1 MVFDITLIQ
10 KKLFFMIKKFFY
22 PLLVLILLSSQSFAQ
37 NKYDIS
43 QFYNESIHFVKQPL
57 NWEGSDWLKLG
68 LVSAGTILAMQADQP
83 IRDAVLRDQ
92 SFNGTV
98 PELIGRYW
106 GRGYAT
112 IFFAGAFGL
121 HGLITDDQTTKKIGF
136 EIVQATIYAGAITQ
150 FLKMTLGRARPYTN
164 EGTRNYHP
172 FSLWNDDYHA
182 LPSGEVTLAFSLSTV
197 LSKNSKSDLL
207 KIICYLPAVLTMA
220 SRVNRD
226 MHWSSDT
233 FLAAAIGYFVGDWV
247 TNLHERQESAVEI
260 SAVYPLTIRIK
271 L

>member
-1 MVFDITLIQ
+1 MKIIFTRNGFYSFI
-10 KKLFFMIKKFFY
+10 LFFVFSTSF
-22 PLLVLILLSSQSFAQ
+22 LSAQ

-43 QFYNESIHFVKQPL
+43 QFYNESIQFIKQPL
-57 NWEGSDWLKLG
+57 NWKGSDWLKLG

-92 SFNGTV
+92 SFYESI
-98 PELIGRYW
+98 PELMGRYW

-121 HGLITDDQTTKKIGF
+121 HGLISDDQATKKIGF

-164 EGTRNYHP
+164 EGSANYHI
-172 FSLWNDDYHA
+172 FSLWNDDYHS
-182 LPSGEVTLAFSLSTV
+182 LPSGDVTLAFSLSTV
-197 LSKNSKSDLL
+197 LSKNSTSDLL

-220 SRVNRD
+220 SRINRD
-226 MHWSSDT
+226 MHWSSDV
-233 FLAAAIGYFVGDWV
+233 FLSAAIGYFVGDWV
-247 TNLHERQESAVEI
+247 TNLHEGQESAVEI
-260 SAVYPLTIRIK
+260 SAVYPLIIRIK

>member
-1 MVFDITLIQ
+1 MRIKIFATL
-10 KKLFFMIKKFFY
+10 
-22 PLLVLILLSSQSFAQ
+22 LLSTIFTSNIYSQ

-43 QFYNESIHFVKQPL
+43 QFYNESIQFVKQPL
-57 NWEGSDWLKLG
+57 NWEGNDWLKLG
-68 LVSAGTILAMQADQP
+68 LVSAGTILAVQADQP

-92 SFNGTV
+92 RFNGTV
-98 PELIGRYW
+98 PEQIGRVW
-106 GRGYAT
+106 GKGYAT

-121 HGLITDDQTTKKIGF
+121 HGLITDDPSSKKIGF
-136 EIVQATIYAGAITQ
+136 EIIQATLYAGAITQ
-150 FLKMTLGRARPYTN
+150 FLKMTVGRARPYTN
-164 EGTRNYHP
+164 EGIGNYRP

-207 KIICYLPAVLTMA
+207 KIISYLPAVLTMA

-226 MHWSSDT
+226 MHWSSDV

-247 TNLHERQESAVEI
+247 TNLHEEQGSSLEI
-260 SAVYPLTIRIK
+260 SNTYPLTIRIK

>member
-1 MVFDITLIQ
+1 M
-10 KKLFFMIKKFFY
+10 KHR
-22 PLLVLILLSSQSFAQ
+22 ILLFLLITFSANILYSQ
-37 NKYDIS
+37 NKFDLG
-43 QFYNESIHFVKQPL
+43 QFSDESIRFIKQPL
-57 NWEGSDWLKLG
+57 NWDGSDWLKLS

-83 IRDAVLRDQ
+83 IRNAVLRDQ

-98 PELIGRYW
+98 PELFGRYW

-121 HGLITDDQTTKKIGF
+121 HGLITEDQTTKKIGF

-164 EGTRNYHP
+164 EGTANYRP
-172 FSLWNDDYHA
+172 FSIWNDDYHS

-207 KIICYLPAVLTMA
+207 KIICYLPAVLTMT
-220 SRVNRD
+220 SRINRD

-247 TNLHERQESAVEI
+247 TNLHEEKESPVQI
-260 SAVYPLTIRIK
+260 SSIFPFSIK
-271 L
+271 ISIF

>member
-1 MVFDITLIQ
+1 MLKNFLYTI
-10 KKLFFMIKKFFY
+10 
-22 PLLVLILLSSQSFAQ
+22 LILILFSLHISAQ

-43 QFYNESIHFVKQPL
+43 RFYNESIRFVKQPL

-68 LVSAGTILAMQADQP
+68 LISAGTILVMQADQP
-83 IRDAVLRDQ
+83 VRDAVLRDQ

-98 PELIGRYW
+98 PEQIGRVW

-121 HGLITDDQTTKKIGF
+121 HGLITDDQSSKKIGF
-136 EIVQATIYAGAITQ
+136 EIVQATLYAGAVTQ
-150 FLKMTLGRARPYTN
+150 FLKMTVGRARPYTN
-164 EGTRNYHP
+164 EGPGNYHP
-172 FSLWNDDYHA
+172 FSLWNDDYHSF
-182 LPSGEVTLAFSLSTV
+182 PSGDVTLAFSLSTV
-197 LSKNSKSDLL
+197 LYKNSKSDFL
-207 KIICYLPAVLTMA
+207 KIISYLPAVLTIA
-220 SRVNRD
+220 SRINRD

-247 TNLHERQESAVEI
+247 VNLHEDQESSMEV
-260 SAVYPLTIRIK
+260 SNTFPLTIRIK

>member
-1 MVFDITLIQ
+1 MNTLLKPRIFLFLLITFLTN
-10 KKLFFMIKKFFY
+10 
-22 PLLVLILLSSQSFAQ
+22 LLYSQ
-37 NKYDIS
+37 NKFDLA
-43 QFYNESIHFVKQPL
+43 QFGDESIQFIKQPL
-57 NWEGSDWLKLG
+57 NWDGSDWLKFG

-98 PELIGRYW
+98 PEQIGRVW

-121 HGLITDDQTTKKIGF
+121 HGLITDDQATKKIGF
-136 EIVQATIYAGAITQ
+136 EIVQATLYAGAITQ
-150 FLKMTLGRARPYTN
+150 FLKMTFGRARPYTN
-164 EGTRNYHP
+164 EGSGNYLS
-172 FSLWNDDYHA
+172 FSFWNNDYHSF
-182 LPSGEVTLAFSLSTV
+182 PSGDVTFAFSLSTV

-226 MHWSSDT
+226 MHWSSDV
-233 FLAAAIGYFVGDWV
+233 FLSAAIGYFVGDWV
-247 TNLHERQESAVEI
+247 VNLHEGKKSVVEI
-260 SAVYPLTIRIK
+260 SAVYPLMIRIK

>member
-1 MVFDITLIQ
+1 MKHRIFLFLLITFLTN
-10 KKLFFMIKKFFY
+10 
-22 PLLVLILLSSQSFAQ
+22 ILYSQ
-37 NKYDIS
+37 NKFDLA
-43 QFYNESIHFVKQPL
+43 QFGNESIQFIKQPL
-57 NWEGSDWLKLG
+57 NWDGSDWLKLG

-121 HGLITDDQTTKKIGF
+121 HGLITDDQATKKIGF
-136 EIVQATIYAGAITQ
+136 EILQATIYAGAITQ

-164 EGTRNYHP
+164 EGTANYRP
-172 FSLWNDDYHA
+172 FSLWNDDYHS

-220 SRVNRD
+220 SRINRD

-247 TNLHERQESAVEI
+247 TNLHEEKESPVQI
-260 SAVYPLTIRIK
+260 SSIFPFSIK
-271 L
+271 ISIF

>member
-1 MVFDITLIQ
+1 MRIKILAAVLLCLVFT
-10 KKLFFMIKKFFY
+10 
-22 PLLVLILLSSQSFAQ
+22 SSIYSQ

-43 QFYNESIHFVKQPL
+43 QFYNESIRFVKQPL

-68 LVSAGTILAMQADQP
+68 LISAGTILTMQADQP

-92 SFNGTV
+92 SFNGTI
-98 PELIGRYW
+98 PEQIGRIW

-121 HGLITDDQTTKKIGF
+121 HGLITDDQSTKKIGF
-136 EIVQATIYAGAITQ
+136 EIVQVTLYAGAVTQ
-150 FLKMTLGRARPYTN
+150 FLKMTVGRARPYTN
-164 EGTRNYHP
+164 EGSGNYHP
-172 FSLWNDDYHA
+172 FSLWNDDYHSF
-182 LPSGEVTLAFSLSTV
+182 PSGDVTLAFSLSTV
-197 LSKNSKSDLL
+197 LSKNSKSSFL
-207 KIICYLPAVLTMA
+207 KIISYLPAVLTMA
-220 SRVNRD
+220 SRINRD

-247 TNLHERQESAVEI
+247 ANLHEEQESSMEV
-260 SAVYPLTIRIK
+260 SNTFPLTIRIK

>member
-1 MVFDITLIQ
+1 MKHRIFIFLLITFLANTT
-10 KKLFFMIKKFFY
+10 F
-22 PLLVLILLSSQSFAQ
+22 SQ
-37 NKYDIS
+37 NKFDLA
-43 QFYNESIHFVKQPL
+43 QFGNESVLFLKQPL
-57 NWEGSDWLKLG
+57 NWDGNDWLKLG

-83 IRDAVLRDQ
+83 LRDAVLRDQ

-98 PELIGRYW
+98 AEQIGRFW

-121 HGLITDDQTTKKIGF
+121 HGLITDDQATRKIGF

-164 EGTRNYHP
+164 EGTANYHP
-172 FSLWNDDYHA
+172 FSLWNDDYHS
-182 LPSGEVTLAFSLSTV
+182 LPSGDVTFAFSLSTV

-220 SRVNRD
+220 SRINRD
-226 MHWSSDT
+226 MHWSSDV
-233 FLAAAIGYFVGDWV
+233 FLGAAIGYFVGDWV
-247 TNLHERQESAVEI
+247 TNLHEGKESAVEI
-260 SAVYPLTIRIK
+260 SSIYPFSIK
-271 L
+271 IAIF

>member
-1 MVFDITLIQ
+1 MKHRIFLFLLITFLTN
-10 KKLFFMIKKFFY
+10 
-22 PLLVLILLSSQSFAQ
+22 ILYSQ
-37 NKYDIS
+37 NKFDLA
-43 QFYNESIHFVKQPL
+43 QFGNESIQFIKQPL
-57 NWEGSDWLKLG
+57 NWDGSDWLKLG
-68 LVSAGTILAMQADQP
+68 LVSAGTILLMQADQP
-83 IRDAVLRDQ
+83 IRNAVLRDQ
-92 SFNGTV
+92 SFNETI
-98 PELIGRYW
+98 PELFGRYW

-121 HGLITDDQTTKKIGF
+121 HGLITDDQITKKIGF

-164 EGTRNYHP
+164 EGTGNYHP
-172 FSLWNDDYHA
+172 FSLWNDDNHS

-220 SRVNRD
+220 SRINRD
-226 MHWSSDT
+226 MHWSSDV
-233 FLAAAIGYFVGDWV
+233 FLSAAIGYFVGDWV
-247 TNLHERQESAVEI
+247 TNLHEGQESAVEI
-260 SAVYPLTIRIK
+260 SAVYPLIIRIK